1 MSKRVNPE
9 LSALRALVKQRH
21 RRAGAKISRI
31 ANTPDGP
38 IIAGSKHDPRR
49 DIGKINK
56 YNSRQLHAYIRSLN
70 NFIDRS
76 NQYVADAHHK
86 PIKASTWEKYKVAES
101 KLRER
106 KSEAFNKVKKIK
118 LPNGMT
124 IEQFEHMSRP
134 TVQEYAN
141 PAMNSPYYQKERK
154 PRSVTSE
161 AALKKLTKKV
171 NSSFTPSDM
180 KRRNAQGK
188 AVVYD
193 MLNLVGDKKLIA
205 EIEGLSER
213 QFSLLWNYSG
223 KFANSLSLLYYL
235 ARQRLTDKDSI
246 EDDSISAVEF
256 AAYDEVRQLVEWSKK
271 A

>member
-1 MSKRVNPE
+1 
-9 LSALRALVKQRH
+9 
-21 RRAGAKISRI
+21 
-31 ANTPDGP
+31 
-38 IIAGSKHDPRR
+38 
-49 DIGKINK
+49 
-56 YNSRQLHAYIRSLN
+56 
-70 NFIDRS
+70 
-76 NQYVADAHHK
+76 
-86 PIKASTWEKYKVAES
+86 
-101 KLRER
+101 
-106 KSEAFNKVKKIK
+106 
-118 LPNGMT
+118 
-124 IEQFEHMSRP
+124 
-134 TVQEYAN
+134 
-141 PAMNSPYYQKERK
+141 
-154 PRSVTSE
+154 
-161 AALKKLTKKV
+161 
-171 NSSFTPSDM
+171 M